1 MKTLERIIKIKEND
15 MKKSLLTKALLTFS
29 VIGTV
34 FAFSNTVKAADN
46 YELVWSDE
54 FNGNYLDTNTWNYE
68 IGTGSWGWGNNEQQY
83 YTDRNIKVSN
93 GTMKITAKREDY
105 GGMKYTSSRITTK
118 NKKNFKYGKIEARI
132 KMPKFKGVWPAF
144 WMLGANQDSVG
155 WPKCGEIDIME
166 AINDENLVYGTLH
179 WFNDPGNNNAD
190 SGSSAAVADRTEY
203 HVYGVEWTADKL
215 RWYVDGKV
223 YRTMDVSNDSFSEV
237 RKEYFVIFNMA
248 IGGQWP
254 GYDIDET
261 AFPATMEVDWV
272 RAYKKVEE
280 TTTKYTGPMITV
292 TEDAVETCS
301 EKWGSYFGSGWA
313 GASGTSKST
322 DKAVTG
328 ATMNI
333 TSIGNSQWG
342 VQQYLK
348 GLHYYPGRT
357 YNYSFTMTSDV
368 DKRVFVKVA
377 GDGDEQIFGEYI
389 DLKARVP
396 YNFSRQVTLAKDM
409 EGVLDLYFG
418 MGKCD
423 GDAAATNSAANIT
436 LSNVSFKTTTQ
447 IPDPNYNN
455 GESTTNKTTLP
466 SEEKTTTNNGVTTTN
481 NGLTTTG
488 NGVTT
493 TSKVVVSRPGKVSVK
508 KVVRSKNNRNIKI
521 NIKKVKGVTG
531 YQIKY
536 STNKKLKKAKTV
548 TTKSVKKTLKKLKKK
563 TYYIQVRAY
572 VVKSGNVK
580 VTGDWSKIKKVKV
593 RK

>member
-1 MKTLERIIKIKEND
+1 MERIIKIKEND

-54 FNGNYLDTNTWNYE
+54 FNGNSLDTNTWNYE

-155 WPKCGEIDIME
+155 WPKCGEIDIVE

-179 WFNDPGNNNAD
+179 WFHDPGNNNAD
-190 SGSSAAVADRTEY
+190 SGSSVAVANRTEY

-280 TTTKYTGPMITV
+280 TTTKYTGPMINV

-301 EKWGSYFGSGWA
+301 EKWGSYFGFDWA

>member
-1 MKTLERIIKIKEND
+1 

-68 IGTGSWGWGNNEQQY
+68 IGTGSWGWGNNEKQY

-155 WPKCGEIDIME
+155 WPKCGEIDIVE

-190 SGSSAAVADRTEY
+190 SGSSVAVADRTEY

-301 EKWGSYFGSGWA
+301 GKWGSYFGSDWA

-396 YNFSRQVTLAKDM
+396 YNFSRQVTLAEDM

-481 NGLTTTG
+481 NGVTTTG
-488 NGVTT
+488 SGVTT

>member
-1 MKTLERIIKIKEND
+1 MERIIKIKEND

-54 FNGNYLDTNTWNYE
+54 FNGNSLDTNTWNYE

-155 WPKCGEIDIME
+155 WPKCGEIDIVE

-190 SGSSAAVADRTEY
+190 SGSSVAVANRTEY

-223 YRTMDVSNDSFSEV
+223 YRTMDISNDSFSEV

-280 TTTKYTGPMITV
+280 KTTKYTGPMITV

-301 EKWGSYFGSGWA
+301 EKWGSYFGSDWA

-481 NGLTTTG
+481 NGVTTTG

-572 VVKSGNVK
+572 VVKPGNVK

>member
-1 MKTLERIIKIKEND
+1 MERIIKIKEND

-155 WPKCGEIDIME
+155 WPKCGEIDIVE

-179 WFNDPGNNNAD
+179 WFHDPGNNNAD
-190 SGSSAAVADRTEY
+190 SGSSVAVANRTEY

-301 EKWGSYFGSGWA
+301 EKWGSYFGSDWA

-423 GDAAATNSAANIT
+423 GDAAATNSAAKIT

>member
-1 MKTLERIIKIKEND
+1 MERIIKIKEND

-54 FNGNYLDTNTWNYE
+54 FNGNSLDTNTWNYE

-179 WFNDPGNNNAD
+179 WFHDPGNNNAD
-190 SGSSAAVADRTEY
+190 SGSSVAVADRTEY

-396 YNFSRQVTLAKDM
+396 YNFSRQVTLAEDM

-481 NGLTTTG
+481 NEVTTTG

-572 VVKSGNVK
+572 VVKPGNVK

>member
-1 MKTLERIIKIKEND
+1 

-155 WPKCGEIDIME
+155 WPKCGEIDIVE

-190 SGSSAAVADRTEY
+190 SGSSVAVADRTEY

-301 EKWGSYFGSGWA
+301 GKWGSYFGSDWA

-396 YNFSRQVTLAKDM
+396 YNFSRQVTLAEDM

-481 NGLTTTG
+481 NGVTTTG
-488 NGVTT
+488 SGVTT

>member
-1 MKTLERIIKIKEND
+1 

-190 SGSSAAVADRTEY
+190 SGSSVAVANRTEY

-254 GYDIDET
+254 GYNIDET

-301 EKWGSYFGSGWA
+301 GKWGSYFGSDWA

-396 YNFSRQVTLAKDM
+396 YNFSRQVTLAEDM

-466 SEEKTTTNNGVTTTN
+466 SEEKTTTNNGV
-481 NGLTTTG
+481 TTTG

-572 VVKSGNVK
+572 VVKPGNVK

>member
-1 MKTLERIIKIKEND
+1 

-155 WPKCGEIDIME
+155 WPKCGEIDIVE

-179 WFNDPGNNNAD
+179 WFHDPGNNNAD
-190 SGSSAAVADRTEY
+190 SGSSVAVADRTEY

-301 EKWGSYFGSGWA
+301 EKWGSYFGSDWA

-396 YNFSRQVTLAKDM
+396 YNFSRQVTLAEDM

>member
-1 MKTLERIIKIKEND
+1 

-190 SGSSAAVADRTEY
+190 SGSSVAVADRTEY

-248 IGGQWP
+248 IGGRWP

-466 SEEKTTTNNGVTTTN
+466 SEEKTTTNNGVTTTG
-481 NGLTTTG
+481 NGVTTTG

>member
-1 MKTLERIIKIKEND
+1 

-29 VIGTV
+29 VIGMV

-54 FNGNYLDTNTWNYE
+54 FNGNSLDTNTWNYE

-155 WPKCGEIDIME
+155 WPKCGEIDIVE

-179 WFNDPGNNNAD
+179 WFHDPGNNNAD
-190 SGSSAAVADRTEY
+190 SGSSVAVADRTEY

-396 YNFSRQVTLAKDM
+396 YNFSRQVTLAEDM

-455 GESTTNKTTLP
+455 GESTTNKVILP
-466 SEEKTTTNNGVTTTN
+466 SEEKTTTNNGV
-481 NGLTTTG
+481 TTTG

>member
-1 MKTLERIIKIKEND
+1 MERIIKIKEND

-54 FNGNYLDTNTWNYE
+54 FNGNSLDTNTWNYE

-83 YTDRNIKVSN
+83 YTDRNIRVSN

-105 GGMKYTSSRITTK
+105 GRMKYTSSRITTK

-190 SGSSAAVADRTEY
+190 SGSSVAVADRTEY

-254 GYDIDET
+254 GYNIDET

-301 EKWGSYFGSGWA
+301 EKWGSYFGSDWA
-313 GASGTSKST
+313 GASGTLKST

-348 GLHYYPGRT
+348 GLHYYPGST

-377 GDGDEQIFGEYI
+377 GDGDVQIFGEYI
-389 DLKARVP
+389 DLKAGVP

>member
-1 MKTLERIIKIKEND
+1 

-190 SGSSAAVADRTEY
+190 SGSSVAVANRTEY

-254 GYDIDET
+254 GYNIDET

-272 RAYKKVEE
+272 RAYKKVEG

-301 EKWGSYFGSGWA
+301 GKWGSYFGSDWA

-396 YNFSRQVTLAKDM
+396 YNFSRQVTLAEDM

-481 NGLTTTG
+481 NGVTTTG

>member
-1 MKTLERIIKIKEND
+1 MERIIKIKEND

-54 FNGNYLDTNTWNYE
+54 FNGNSLDTNTWNYE

-179 WFNDPGNNNAD
+179 WFHDPGNNNAD
-190 SGSSAAVADRTEY
+190 SGSSVAVANRTEY

-301 EKWGSYFGSGWA
+301 EKWGSYFGSDWA

>member
-1 MKTLERIIKIKEND
+1 

-190 SGSSAAVADRTEY
+190 SGSSVAVANRTEY

-254 GYDIDET
+254 GYNIDET

-301 EKWGSYFGSGWA
+301 EKWGSYFGSDWA

-396 YNFSRQVTLAKDM
+396 YNFSRQVTLAEDM

-481 NGLTTTG
+481 NGVTTTG
-488 NGVTT
+488 SGVTT

>member
-1 MKTLERIIKIKEND
+1 
-15 MKKSLLTKALLTFS
+15 
-29 VIGTV
+29 
-34 FAFSNTVKAADN
+34 
-46 YELVWSDE
+46 
-54 FNGNYLDTNTWNYE
+54 
-68 IGTGSWGWGNNEQQY
+68 
-83 YTDRNIKVSN
+83 
-93 GTMKITAKREDY
+93 MKITAKREDY
-105 GGMKYTSSRITTK
+105 GRMKYTSSRITTK

-190 SGSSAAVADRTEY
+190 SGSSVAVADRTEY

-254 GYDIDET
+254 GYNIDET

-301 EKWGSYFGSGWA
+301 GKWGSYFGSDWA
-313 GASGTSKST
+313 GASGTLKST

-357 YNYSFTMTSDV
+357 YNYSFTMKSDV
-368 DKRVFVKVA
+368 NKRVFVKVA
-377 GDGDEQIFGEYI
+377 GDGDEEIFGEYI
-389 DLKARVP
+389 DLKAGVP

-409 EGVLDLYFG
+409 EGVLNLYFG

-447 IPDPNYNN
+447 IPDPNYNIFYTDAFHYQGSPD
-455 GESTTNKTTLP
+455 GESVADVMERTADFFNELIANPDYQDKTILIATHGCALRAMLNP
-466 SEEKTTTNNGVTTTN
+466 LYENRDSFWQEHVPYNCAVTIIDVQNGQAKITAKDKIYYDES
-481 NGLTTTG
+481 LCFDHY
-488 NGVTT
+488 
-493 TSKVVVSRPGKVSVK
+493 KVIDK
-508 KVVRSKNNRNIKI
+508 
-521 NIKKVKGVTG
+521 
-531 YQIKY
+531 
-536 STNKKLKKAKTV
+536 
-548 TTKSVKKTLKKLKKK
+548 
-563 TYYIQVRAY
+563 
-572 VVKSGNVK
+572 
-580 VTGDWSKIKKVKV
+580 
-593 RK
+593 

>member
-1 MKTLERIIKIKEND
+1 M
-15 MKKSLLTKALLTFS
+15 TFS

-54 FNGNYLDTNTWNYE
+54 FNGNSLDTNTWNYE

-155 WPKCGEIDIME
+155 WPKCGEIDIVE

-179 WFNDPGNNNAD
+179 WFHDPGNNNAD
-190 SGSSAAVADRTEY
+190 SGSSVAVANRTEY

-301 EKWGSYFGSGWA
+301 EKWGSYFGSDWA

>member
-1 MKTLERIIKIKEND
+1 

-54 FNGNYLDTNTWNYE
+54 FNGNSLDTNTWNYE

-179 WFNDPGNNNAD
+179 WFHDPGNNNAD
-190 SGSSAAVADRTEY
+190 SGSSVAVADRTEY

-396 YNFSRQVTLAKDM
+396 YNFSRQVTLAEDM

-423 GDAAATNSAANIT
+423 GDAVATNSAANIT

>member
-1 MKTLERIIKIKEND
+1 

-190 SGSSAAVADRTEY
+190 SGSSVAVANRTEY

-254 GYDIDET
+254 GYNIDET

-301 EKWGSYFGSGWA
+301 GKWGSYFGSDWA

-389 DLKARVP
+389 DLKAGVP
-396 YNFSRQVTLAKDM
+396 YNFSRKVTLAEDM

-466 SEEKTTTNNGVTTTN
+466 SEDKTTTNNGVTTTN
-481 NGLTTTG
+481 NGVTTTG

>member
-1 MKTLERIIKIKEND
+1 

-155 WPKCGEIDIME
+155 WPKCGEIDIVE

-190 SGSSAAVADRTEY
+190 SGSSVAVADRTEY

-254 GYDIDET
+254 GYNIDET

-280 TTTKYTGPMITV
+280 TTTKYTGPMITG
-292 TEDAVETCS
+292 TEDTVETCS

-396 YNFSRQVTLAKDM
+396 YNFSRQVTLAEDM

-481 NGLTTTG
+481 NEVTTTG

>member
-1 MKTLERIIKIKEND
+1 MERIIKIKEND

-190 SGSSAAVADRTEY
+190 SGSSVAVADRTEY

-254 GYDIDET
+254 GYNIDET

-272 RAYKKVEE
+272 RAYKKVEG

-301 EKWGSYFGSGWA
+301 EKWGSYFGSDWA

-322 DKAVTG
+322 DKAATG

-396 YNFSRQVTLAKDM
+396 YNFSRQVTLAEDM

-481 NGLTTTG
+481 

>member
-1 MKTLERIIKIKEND
+1 

-54 FNGNYLDTNTWNYE
+54 FNGNSLDTNTWNYE

-105 GGMKYTSSRITTK
+105 GGRKYTSSRITTK

-155 WPKCGEIDIME
+155 WPKCGEIDIVE

-179 WFNDPGNNNAD
+179 WFHDPGNNNAD
-190 SGSSAAVADRTEY
+190 SGSSVAVANRTEY

-301 EKWGSYFGSGWA
+301 EKWGSYFGSDWA

>member
-1 MKTLERIIKIKEND
+1 MERIIKIKEND

-54 FNGNYLDTNTWNYE
+54 FNGNSLDTNTWNYE

-105 GGMKYTSSRITTK
+105 GGRKYTSSRITTK

-155 WPKCGEIDIME
+155 WPKCGEIDIVE

-179 WFNDPGNNNAD
+179 WFHDPGNNNAD
-190 SGSSAAVADRTEY
+190 SGSSVAVADRTEY

-396 YNFSRQVTLAKDM
+396 YNFSRQVTLAEDM

-455 GESTTNKTTLP
+455 GESTTNKVILP
-466 SEEKTTTNNGVTTTN
+466 SEEKTTTNNGVTITG
-481 NGLTTTG
+481 NGVTTTG

>member
-1 MKTLERIIKIKEND
+1 MERIIKIKEND

-54 FNGNYLDTNTWNYE
+54 FNGNSLDTNTWNYE

-105 GGMKYTSSRITTK
+105 GGRKYTSSRITTK

-155 WPKCGEIDIME
+155 WPKCGEIDIVE

-179 WFNDPGNNNAD
+179 WFHDPGNNNAD
-190 SGSSAAVADRTEY
+190 SGSSVAVADRTEY

-254 GYDIDET
+254 GYNIDET

-396 YNFSRQVTLAKDM
+396 YNFSRQVTLAEDM

-466 SEEKTTTNNGVTTTN
+466 SEEKTTTNNGVTTTG
-481 NGLTTTG
+481 NGVTTTG

>member
-1 MKTLERIIKIKEND
+1 MERIIKIKEND

-54 FNGNYLDTNTWNYE
+54 FNGNSLDTNTWNYE

-179 WFNDPGNNNAD
+179 WFHDPGNNNAD
-190 SGSSAAVADRTEY
+190 SGSSVAVADRTEY

-328 ATMNI
+328 ATMSI

-396 YNFSRQVTLAKDM
+396 YNFSRQVTLAEDM

-466 SEEKTTTNNGVTTTN
+466 SEEKTTTN
-481 NGLTTTG
+481 

>member
-1 MKTLERIIKIKEND
+1 

-155 WPKCGEIDIME
+155 WPKCGEIDIVE

-179 WFNDPGNNNAD
+179 WFHDPGNNNAD
-190 SGSSAAVADRTEY
+190 SGSSVAVADRTEY

-301 EKWGSYFGSGWA
+301 GKWGSYFGSGWA

-389 DLKARVP
+389 DLKAGVP
-396 YNFSRQVTLAKDM
+396 YNFSRQVTLAEDM

-481 NGLTTTG
+481 NGVTTTG

>member
-1 MKTLERIIKIKEND
+1 

-54 FNGNYLDTNTWNYE
+54 FNGNSLDTNTWNYE

-155 WPKCGEIDIME
+155 WPKCGEIDIVE

-179 WFNDPGNNNAD
+179 WFHDPGNNNAD
-190 SGSSAAVADRTEY
+190 SGSSVAVADRTEY

-301 EKWGSYFGSGWA
+301 EKWGSYFGSDWA

-396 YNFSRQVTLAKDM
+396 YNFSRQVTLAEDM

-423 GDAAATNSAANIT
+423 GDAVATNSAANIT

>member
-1 MKTLERIIKIKEND
+1 MERIIKIKEND

-190 SGSSAAVADRTEY
+190 SGSSVAVADRTEY

-254 GYDIDET
+254 GYNIDET

-272 RAYKKVEE
+272 RAYKKVEG

-301 EKWGSYFGSGWA
+301 GKWGSYFGSDWA

-322 DKAVTG
+322 DKAATG

-396 YNFSRQVTLAKDM
+396 YNFSRQVTLAEDM

-466 SEEKTTTNNGVTTTN
+466 SEDKTTTNNGVTTTN
-481 NGLTTTG
+481 NGVTTTG

-580 VTGDWSKIKKVKV
+580 VTGNWSKIKKVKV

>member
-1 MKTLERIIKIKEND
+1 

-54 FNGNYLDTNTWNYE
+54 FNGNSLDTNTWNYE

-155 WPKCGEIDIME
+155 WPKCGEIDIVE

-179 WFNDPGNNNAD
+179 WFHDPGNNNAD
-190 SGSSAAVADRTEY
+190 SGSSVAVANRTEY

-301 EKWGSYFGSGWA
+301 EKWGSYFGSDWA

-580 VTGDWSKIKKVKV
+580 ITGDWSKIKKVKV

>member
-1 MKTLERIIKIKEND
+1 

-54 FNGNYLDTNTWNYE
+54 FNGNSLDTNTWNYE

-190 SGSSAAVADRTEY
+190 SGSSVAVADRTEY

-301 EKWGSYFGSGWA
+301 EKWGSYFGSDWA

-389 DLKARVP
+389 DLKAGVP
-396 YNFSRQVTLAKDM
+396 YNFSRQVTLSKDM

-481 NGLTTTG
+481 NGVTTTG
-488 NGVTT
+488 NGVIT

>member
-1 MKTLERIIKIKEND
+1 

-54 FNGNYLDTNTWNYE
+54 FNGNSLDTNTWNYE

-83 YTDRNIKVSN
+83 YTDRNIRVSN

-105 GGMKYTSSRITTK
+105 GRMKYTSSRITTK

-190 SGSSAAVADRTEY
+190 SGSSVAVADRTEY

-254 GYDIDET
+254 GYNIDET

-301 EKWGSYFGSGWA
+301 GKWGSYFGSDWA
-313 GASGTSKST
+313 GASGTLKST

-357 YNYSFTMTSDV
+357 YNYSFTMKSDV
-368 DKRVFVKVA
+368 NKRVFVKVA
-377 GDGDEQIFGEYI
+377 GDGDEEIFGEYI
-389 DLKARVP
+389 DLKAGVP

-436 LSNVSFKTTTQ
+436 LSNISFKTTTQ
-447 IPDPNYNN
+447 IPDPNYNK
-455 GESTTNKTTLP
+455 GESTTNKPTLP
-466 SEEKTTTNNGVTTTN
+466 SEEKTTTNNVVTTTN

-521 NIKKVKGVTG
+521 NIKKGKRCYRLSDKIFNKQKVEKG
-531 YQIKY
+531 
-536 STNKKLKKAKTV
+536 
-548 TTKSVKKTLKKLKKK
+548 
-563 TYYIQVRAY
+563 
-572 VVKSGNVK
+572 
-580 VTGDWSKIKKVKV
+580 
-593 RK
+593 

>member
-1 MKTLERIIKIKEND
+1 

-190 SGSSAAVADRTEY
+190 SGSSVAVADRTEY

-254 GYDIDET
+254 GYNIDET

-272 RAYKKVEE
+272 RAYKKVEG

-301 EKWGSYFGSGWA
+301 EKWGSYFGSDWA

-396 YNFSRQVTLAKDM
+396 YNFSRQVTLAEDM

-481 NGLTTTG
+481 NGVTTTG

>member
-1 MKTLERIIKIKEND
+1 

-190 SGSSAAVADRTEY
+190 SGSSVAVANRTEY

-301 EKWGSYFGSGWA
+301 GKWGSYFGSDWA

-389 DLKARVP
+389 DLKAGVP
-396 YNFSRQVTLAKDM
+396 YNFSRKVTLAEDM

-481 NGLTTTG
+481 NGVTTTG

-548 TTKSVKKTLKKLKKK
+548 TTKSAKKTLKKLKKK

>member
-1 MKTLERIIKIKEND
+1 

-54 FNGNYLDTNTWNYE
+54 FNGNSLDTNTWNYE

-155 WPKCGEIDIME
+155 WPKCGEIDIVE

-179 WFNDPGNNNAD
+179 WFHDPGNNNAD
-190 SGSSAAVADRTEY
+190 SGSSVAVANRTEY

-301 EKWGSYFGSGWA
+301 EKWGSYFGSDWA

-396 YNFSRQVTLAKDM
+396 YNFSRQVTLSEDM

-481 NGLTTTG
+481 NGVTTTG
-488 NGVTT
+488 SGVTT

>member
-1 MKTLERIIKIKEND
+1 

-54 FNGNYLDTNTWNYE
+54 FNGNSLDTNTWNYE

-155 WPKCGEIDIME
+155 WPKCGEIDIVE

-179 WFNDPGNNNAD
+179 WFHDPGNNNAD
-190 SGSSAAVADRTEY
+190 SGSSVAVANRTEY

-301 EKWGSYFGSGWA
+301 EKWGSYFGSDWA

-396 YNFSRQVTLAKDM
+396 YNFSRQVTLVKDM

>member
-1 MKTLERIIKIKEND
+1 MERIIKIKEND

-190 SGSSAAVADRTEY
+190 SGSSVAVANRTEY

-254 GYDIDET
+254 GYNIDET

-301 EKWGSYFGSGWA
+301 GKWGSYFGSDWA

-389 DLKARVP
+389 DLKAGVP
-396 YNFSRQVTLAKDM
+396 YNFSRKVTLAEDM

-466 SEEKTTTNNGVTTTN
+466 SEDKTTTNNGVTTTN
-481 NGLTTTG
+481 NGVTTTG

-580 VTGDWSKIKKVKV
+580 VTGNWSKIKKVKV

>member
-1 MKTLERIIKIKEND
+1 

-54 FNGNYLDTNTWNYE
+54 FNGNSLDTNTWNYE

-93 GTMKITAKREDY
+93 GTMKITAKREGY

-190 SGSSAAVADRTEY
+190 SGSSVAVANRTEY

-301 EKWGSYFGSGWA
+301 GKWGSYFGSDWA

-396 YNFSRQVTLAKDM
+396 YNFSRQVTLAEDM

-481 NGLTTTG
+481 NGVTTTG
-488 NGVTT
+488 SGVTT

>member
-1 MKTLERIIKIKEND
+1 MERIIKIKEND

-54 FNGNYLDTNTWNYE
+54 FNGNSLDTNTWNYE

-155 WPKCGEIDIME
+155 WPKCGEIDIVE

-179 WFNDPGNNNAD
+179 WFHDPGNNNAD
-190 SGSSAAVADRTEY
+190 SGSSVAVANRTEY

-301 EKWGSYFGSGWA
+301 EKWGSYFGSDWA

-396 YNFSRQVTLAKDM
+396 YNFSRQVTLAEDM

-466 SEEKTTTNNGVTTTN
+466 SEEKTTTNNGVTTTG
-481 NGLTTTG
+481 NGVTTTG
-488 NGVTT
+488 SGVTT

>member
-1 MKTLERIIKIKEND
+1 

-155 WPKCGEIDIME
+155 WPKCGEIDIVE

-190 SGSSAAVADRTEY
+190 SGSSVAVADRTEY

-301 EKWGSYFGSGWA
+301 GKWGSYFGSDWA

-396 YNFSRQVTLAKDM
+396 YNFSRQVTLAEDM

-466 SEEKTTTNNGVTTTN
+466 SEEKTTTNNGVTTT
-481 NGLTTTG
+481 GS
-488 NGVTT
+488 GVTT

>member
-1 MKTLERIIKIKEND
+1 

-29 VIGTV
+29 VIGTE

-155 WPKCGEIDIME
+155 WPKCGEIDIVE

-190 SGSSAAVADRTEY
+190 SGSSVAVANRTEY

-301 EKWGSYFGSGWA
+301 GKWGSYFGSDWA

-396 YNFSRQVTLAKDM
+396 YNFSRQVTLAEDM

-481 NGLTTTG
+481 NGVTTTG
-488 NGVTT
+488 SGVTT